1 MNCAL
6 SGEIASDPVIS
17 PRSGAI
23 FERLLVEKYVSSS
36 GTDPITDEPL
46 SVDDLIPVNVQS
58 AKYVAPKPPAF
69 NSIPSMLSTFQNEWD
84 SLALEVFTLRKQLHK
99 SREELSAALYHQDAA
114 VRVAARAIKERD
126 EAKQALQELS
136 IAIGTSGSGS
146 ATSPVIDSNG
156 KEKHSD
162 GQVENAMAPPAEL
175 ISKARESLFLL
186 HKSQKPS
193 LPVASNQQIS
203 IKFNSSISSH
213 PFKKVSASYYNS
225 KSSTLVLGSSTGAIA
240 LIRLDDNNSLV
251 KYSKSAHK
259 GMDVGS
265 ILMIQYEEEIQPIV
279 SHLNGAIIIGD
290 NLTKFPRTDGDKLA
304 ISSLIRHPS
313 VETLFIIVYENGSW
327 SLNDSSKLQTLYKNS
342 STIAG
347 SVTSSDIHVDGALLA
362 LGNNLGEILIFDLAT
377 GSSISSIKSQYQN
390 ISSIKFAMNGYWLL
404 VASAS
409 ESESSSLE
417 VFDLRKEPV
426 SIHSIEFTNKIVDF
440 FIDPSSTVIITLD
453 SSDSLSLHRY
463 TKKGKVWSDRAFSIE
478 VDTALHGLQLVTS
491 AETAGFKESGEVKF
505 VGVGQNSSV
514 LEYQLEYSS

>member
-1 MNCAL
+1 M
-6 SGEIASDPVIS
+6 SGEIANDPVIS

-46 SVDDLIPVNVQS
+46 LVEDLIPVNVQS

-99 SREELSAALYHQDAA
+99 SREELSAALYHHDAA
-114 VRVAARAIKERD
+114 VRVAAKAIKERD

-136 IAIGTSGSGS
+136 IAIGTLGSS
-146 ATSPVIDSNG
+146 LATSLAVNLNG
-156 KEKHSD
+156 KEQHGD
-162 GQVENAMAPPAEL
+162 DQTENSTAPPAEL

-213 PFKKVSASYYNS
+213 PFKKLSASYFDI
-225 KSSTLVLGSSTGAIA
+225 KSNTLVLGSSTGAIA
-240 LIRLDDNNSLV
+240 LISLDDNNSLV

-265 ILMIQYEEEIQPIV
+265 ISMVQYEDKSHPIV
-279 SHLNGAIIIGD
+279 SHLSGAVTIGD
-290 NLTKFPRTDGDKLA
+290 NLAKFPRTDGDNLV

-313 VETLFIIVYENGSW
+313 IETLFIIVYENGLW
-327 SLNDSSKLQTLYKNS
+327 SLNDSSKLQTLYTS
-342 STIAG
+342 SSAISG

-362 LGNNLGEILIFDLAT
+362 LGNNLGEILIFDLTT
-377 GSSISSIKSQYQN
+377 GSSISSIKPQYQS
-390 ISSIKFAMNGYWLL
+390 ISLIKFALNGYWLL
-404 VASAS
+404 VASSA
-409 ESESSSLE
+409 ESGQSVLE

-426 SIHSIEFTNKIVDF
+426 SIHSIAFTNKIVDF
-440 FIDPSSTVIITLD
+440 FIDPSSTVIVTLD
-453 SSDSLSLHRY
+453 SSSSLSLHRY
-463 TKKGKVWSDRAFSIE
+463 TKKGKVWLDRAFSIE
-478 VDTALHGLQLVTS
+478 VDTALHGLELVTS
-491 AETAGFKESGEVKF
+491 AETEGFKASGEVKF

-514 LEYQLEYSS
+514 LEYQLEYS